1 MYALFYYYLPSRLVQ
16 SGSLSNTQCTT
27 LLGLRQINFLC
38 MCVLTVLAKVL
49 TNDDDKLKPRYVNR
63 ASSFS
68 AISLF
73 LALLPDLLCF
83 QLLGAC
89 SIDKQSR

>member
-16 SGSLSNTQCTT
+16 SESLSNTQCTT

-49 TNDDDKLKPRYVNR
+49 TNDDNKLKPTV
-63 ASSFS
+63 
-68 AISLF
+68 
-73 LALLPDLLCF
+73 C
-83 QLLGAC
+83 
-89 SIDKQSR
+89 KQSLLILSYQFIFSLVTRPSLLSAFGCLQYRQTE